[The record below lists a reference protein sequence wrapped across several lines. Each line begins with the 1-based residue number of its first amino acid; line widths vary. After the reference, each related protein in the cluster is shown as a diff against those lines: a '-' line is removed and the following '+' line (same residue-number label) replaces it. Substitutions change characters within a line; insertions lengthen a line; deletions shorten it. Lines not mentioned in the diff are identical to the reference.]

1 MRQSRKARLG
11 LSVCAAAL
19 ACAGA
24 LYLYFMGPGNVP
36 LICVFHEITGLY
48 CPGCGAGRA
57 CYSILHGEFLEA
69 FCYNP
74 LMTVLL
80 PLIGLY
86 IAARMADWIIRNTPK
101 DSVFY
106 YNGGFANFMASLTGR
121 QVYCVGKKV
130 CEHEG
135 LSCDGREDLEN
146 LSVLAGQ
153 VQYVILNEKESE
165 SFKVRASSA
174 WKQLFPAGALRLFG
188 RVE

>member
-80 PLIGLY
+80 PLIGAVSAVVHNVAQLLV
-86 IAARMADWIIRNTPK
+86 AAWMTASTL
-101 DSVFY
+101 VFY
-106 YNGGFANFMASLTGR
+106 YFPYLLLIGIASGLLTG
-121 QVYCVGKKV
+121 
-130 CEHEG
+130 
-135 LSCDGREDLEN
+135 
-146 LSVLAGQ
+146 SVLWLLIRFFP
-153 VQYVILNEKESE
+153 ILLL
-165 SFKVRASSA
+165 RADRSVKKKTDDSACKPDDQSS
-174 WKQLFPAGALRLFG
+174 
-188 RVE
+188 